1 MTAAPAGADPPE
13 AGDGGTGA
21 GRIAGARLLLGTMV
35 DNAGLVR
42 AKSVPGPRIAAAA
55 RDGIGMSPVFAVFCA
70 DDHITGTARYGGPV
84 GDMRVRP
91 DLAAAAL
98 IDPAAGLAWAPFDQ
112 YDQELAVMETCQR
125 SLLRRQDEAARA
137 AGLDFLMGF
146 ETEFTVF
153 AGQDLGQPA
162 TSGPAYGLRP
172 WLELEEFS
180 RDLLDALATAGVG
193 VETLHPEYGP
203 GQLEISLAPRRP
215 VAAAD
220 QYVLARLIVQR
231 TARRHGRAVSFAPL
245 TLPGSIGNGCHL
257 HISATTEGR
266 SVFAGGDGR
275 YGLTPAGAAMIGGLV
290 AHLPEASGLLT
301 PSVLSYDRL
310 VPGLWSGAY
319 ACWGVENR
327 EAAIRFVP
335 GTVGTREATAN
346 VEVKAIDGTSN
357 PYLAAAAV
365 LAMAMAGLAEER
377 TAPEPVQVAPD
388 ELAAGVRER
397 AGIRRLPADL
407 ASALALLDGS
417 ALLRAA
423 LGSAVVDCLV
433 AIRQYELATYGDRSQ
448 ADRIALL
455 APRY

>member
-1 MTAAPAGADPPE
+1 
-13 AGDGGTGA
+13 
-21 GRIAGARLLLGTMV
+21 
-35 DNAGLVR
+35 
-42 AKSVPGPRIAAAA
+42 
-55 RDGIGMSPVFAVFCA
+55 
-70 DDHITGTARYGGPV
+70 
-84 GDMRVRP
+84 
-91 DLAAAAL
+91 
-98 IDPAAGLAWAPFDQ
+98 
-112 YDQELAVMETCQR
+112 
-125 SLLRRQDEAARA
+125 
-137 AGLDFLMGF
+137 
-146 ETEFTVF
+146 
-153 AGQDLGQPA
+153 
-162 TSGPAYGLRP
+162 
-172 WLELEEFS
+172 
-180 RDLLDALATAGVG
+180 
-193 VETLHPEYGP
+193 
-203 GQLEISLAPRRP
+203 
-215 VAAAD
+215 
-220 QYVLARLIVQR
+220 
-231 TARRHGRAVSFAPL
+231 
-245 TLPGSIGNGCHL
+245 
-257 HISATTEGR
+257 
-266 SVFAGGDGR
+266 
-275 YGLTPAGAAMIGGLV
+275 MIGGLV

-388 ELAAGVRER
+388 ELAADVRER

-407 ASALALLDGS
+407 AAALALLDGS

-433 AIRQYELATYGDRSQ
+433 AVRRYELATYGDRPQ